1 MTDKNTPPY
10 AIETIDAEEI
20 HALETAAL
28 GILLRDF
35 IHSMIPHAHQG
46 LLEGSFELA
55 CEDAVTALREA
66 AWQSVHEPEPFSLDA
81 ADLMDAK
88 EDHELQEILGCVL
101 SEASDR
107 GDPEVYT
114 PVRRMGADSC
124 TFLAM
129 EIEDWQTRYQLEEC
143 FGP

>member
-1 MTDKNTPPY
+1 M
-10 AIETIDAEEI
+10 
-20 HALETAAL
+20 
-28 GILLRDF
+28 
-35 IHSMIPHAHQG
+35 
-46 LLEGSFELA
+46 
-55 CEDAVTALREA
+55 
-66 AWQSVHEPEPFSLDA
+66 HEPEPFSLDA

-143 FGP
+143 SGP